1 MVAGTPSAPIAA
13 NAGEVL
19 WTPPPEDCERTRIG
33 AYLRWLETERGLRFA
48 GYEELWRWSTTDL
61 EGFWSSIWD
70 HFEVIAHTPPRQVL
84 SSREMPGARWF
95 EGATL
100 NYAEH
105 ALHDGHDDELAI
117 VARSQTRPPREVTRG
132 ELREQVAHA
141 RAGLRRLGVGPGDRV
156 VGYLP
161 TIPETVVAFLA
172 TASLGA
178 TWAACPP
185 EFGTRSV
192 LDRLGQLEPKVLLAA
207 DGYRYGDKEID
218 RHADVETIR
227 AGLPSLA
234 ATVAIP
240 YLRPDADPPPG
251 TLAWADLLAAD
262 EPLAFEPVEFSH
274 PLWVLFSSGTTGLPK
289 AIVHGHGGIVV
300 EHLKALAL
308 QHDLGPGDRFLFYST
323 TGWMVW
329 NLVTSTLLVG
339 ASSVIFDG
347 NPVHPSLMALWQ
359 LADETETTHLGVS
372 ASYLM
377 LCRKAGLTPG
387 EDLDLERLRFVVSAG
402 APLPADGFRWVY
414 EQLDRRRVLLT
425 AGSGG
430 TDVCSGFVGAVPV
443 LPVHAGEMTGRQ
455 LGASAEAYDAEG
467 RSIVDELGELVITEP
482 MPSMPVGFWNDPD
495 GERYRAAYFDTYPG
509 VWRHGD
515 WIVFTSRGTSVITG
529 RSDATLNRGGVRLGT
544 SELSE
549 VVEALDEVADS
560 LVVHLEAADGAGLGE
575 LLLFVVPAAGARLDD
590 ALRARIAKAL
600 RSELSPR
607 HVPDTIHAVA
617 AVPRTLTGKKL
628 EVPVKRILQ
637 GADPATV
644 VSPGALADAGALDAF
659 VEFAGAR

>member
-1 MVAGTPSAPIAA
+1 VAGGPTPAVAA
-13 NAGEVL
+13 TSGEVL
-19 WTPPPEDCERTRIG
+19 WDPPAEALERTRI
-33 AYLRWLETERGLRFA
+33 ARYMRWLDDERGLRFA
-48 GYEELWRWSTTDL
+48 GYEELWRWSVTDL

-70 HFEVIAHTPPRQVL
+70 HFEVTAHSPPGRVL

-105 ALHDGHDDELAI
+105 ALRDGAPSEVAI
-117 VARSQTRPPREVTRG
+117 VARSHTRPPRELTRG
-132 ELREQVAHA
+132 ELREQVARA
-141 RAGLRRLGVGPGDRV
+141 RAGLRRFGVEPGDRV
-156 VGYLP
+156 VAYLP

-178 TWAACPP
+178 VWAACPP

-192 LDRLGQLEPKVLLAA
+192 LDRLGQLEPTVLLAV

-218 RHADVETIR
+218 RRADVETIR
-227 AGLPSLA
+227 AGLPTLA
-234 ATVAIP
+234 ATVALP
-240 YLRPDADPPPG
+240 YLDDDPSRIPG
-251 TLAWADLLAAD
+251 AVAWSELLA
-262 EPLAFEPVEFSH
+262 EEGPLEFEPVEFSH

-308 QHDLGPGDRFLFYST
+308 QHDVKPGDRFLFYST

-329 NLVTSTLLVG
+329 NLIVSTLLVG

-347 NPVHPSLMALWQ
+347 NPTHPDLTNLWR
-359 LADETETTHLGVS
+359 LADETGTTHLGAS

-377 LCRKAGLTPG
+377 LCRKAGLQPG
-387 EDLDLERLRFVVSAG
+387 RELALERLRFLVSAG
-402 APLPADGFRWVY
+402 SPLPADGFRWVY
-414 EQLDRRRVLLT
+414 EHLDRERVFLT

-430 TDVCSGFVGAVPV
+430 TDVCSGFVGAVPA

-455 LGASAEAYDAEG
+455 LGARAEAYDARG
-467 RSIVDELGELVITEP
+467 RSVVDELGELVITAP
-482 MPSMPVGFWNDPD
+482 MPSMPIRFWNDPGD
-495 GERYRAAYFDTYPG
+495 ERYRAAYFDVYPG

-549 VVEALDEVADS
+549 VVEALDEVVDS
-560 LVVHLEAADGAGLGE
+560 LVVHLEAAGGAGLGE
-575 LLLFVVPAAGARLDD
+575 LLLFVVPAAGVTIDD
-590 ALRARIAKAL
+590 PLRARIAQAL
-600 RSELSPR
+600 RAELSPR
-607 HVPDTIHAVA
+607 HVPDAIHAVA

-637 GADPATV
+637 GADPEGV
-644 VSPGALADAGALDAF
+644 VSPGALADPAALDAF
-659 VEFAGAR
+659 VRFAEER